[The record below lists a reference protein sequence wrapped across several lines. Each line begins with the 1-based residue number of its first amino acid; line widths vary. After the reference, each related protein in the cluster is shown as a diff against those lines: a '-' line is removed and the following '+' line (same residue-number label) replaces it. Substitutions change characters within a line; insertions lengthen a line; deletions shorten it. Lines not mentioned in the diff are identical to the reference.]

1 MQGDQV
7 HSVALLHPGGESKNF
22 LAKLYQHIEAF
33 SGINRCFFSFPH
45 PSRTSCCQKSV
56 HPLEGKHTR
65 ILTFL
70 AFIPIM

>member
-56 HPLEGKHTR
+56 HLLEGKHTR